1 MSKFIGFG
9 KCSKYYL
16 YILYTV
22 IIKAIRDVLFGFI
35 DIDQRN
41 KDDFVLIKPR
51 PLFNQHYLLQ
61 NLFRYIGFVIGGFIF
76 QKIKRKNIESK
87 KISLEESVKES
98 SNLELIYTKIELKK
112 SQTHDIIIIAII
124 YCVYYELKKLLYLMN
139 FYFLDFW
146 PINIVF
152 IIIFMKLYF
161 QVEFY
166 NFKKCSLYF
175 IVITNLVLL
184 LVNTFIH
191 QPRDPGKRNEYEI
204 YKDSMGHAALCIPFL
219 IMFIFMYC
227 FISFARVKIKVITTF
242 YFISNYSII
251 FVIGLFGILFT
262 IIEIIFSETIKCNI
276 DEMKEEFKPLCLV
289 NTTNNEFYF
298 DELKIFFNGFKDLS
312 GINIFINILLMIF
325 YPVINFLEIL
335 CELLIIYYLN
345 PIYILIRD
353 NIYNLVLRIMV
364 VLIRSKSDIGSYM
377 TPRFFI
383 LELAEILALLGEC
396 IYLQLIELKFCN
408 FDVNINKNIINRSKK
423 ESIMIP
429 LNTKYDNDSN
439 SSFVEKDNVED
450 RVSQSSENLSINS

>member
-1 MSKFIGFG
+1 MSKLIGFG

-22 IIKAIRDVLFGFI
+22 IIKAIKDVLFGFI

-41 KDDFVLIKPR
+41 KDDFVLIKAR

-61 NLFRYIGFVIGGFIF
+61 NLFRYIGFIIGGFIF
-76 QKIKRKNIESK
+76 QKIKKKNFESK
-87 KISLEESVKES
+87 KISLEENVKENS
-98 SNLELIYTKIELKK
+98 SLELIYTKIELKK
-112 SQTHDIIIIAII
+112 IQVHDIIIIAII

-161 QVEFY
+161 RIEFY

-184 LVNTFIH
+184 LINTFIH
-191 QPRDPGKRNEYEI
+191 QPRDPAKRNEYEI
-204 YKDSMGHAALCIPFL
+204 YRDAMGHAAYCIPFL
-219 IMFIFMYC
+219 LIFILMYC

-242 YFISNYSII
+242 HFISNYSII
-251 FVIGLFGILFT
+251 FAIGLFGILFS

-289 NTTNNEFYF
+289 NTTDNDFYY
-298 DELKIFFNGFKDLS
+298 DELKIFFTGFRSLS
-312 GINIFINILLMIF
+312 SLDIFINIILMLF

-364 VLIRSKSDIGSYM
+364 VLMRSKSDIGAYM

-396 IYLQLIELKFCN
+396 VYLQLIELKFCN
-408 FDVNINKNIINRSKK
+408 FDVNLNKNIIDRGRK
-423 ESIMIP
+423 ESLMIP
-429 LNTKYDNDSN
+429 LNVKYDNDIN
-439 SSFVEKDNVED
+439 SGFVEEDKVED
-450 RVSQSSENLSINS
+450 RVSQSSENSSIIS